1 MDRRQDPSETEAD
14 ARLRAAGVSNQ
25 ADVQRLESAPLS
37 GRNLPPSTFAQL
49 SEGLRS
55 TGARPA
61 LSLLFSVQEIDR
73 LHTLSGD
80 ALLEQIIRTAN
91 AFRRLGI
98 GRTDVVALILP
109 NLPETHLAIWGGE
122 AAGIVFPL
130 NPALGAEQLA
140 GMLHAAR
147 VKLVVALGPTPGTDI
162 WERTRAAVSQAPSVR
177 AVLAVDLARY
187 LDEPEGRALRVHG
200 ALEGRGCIGGAKV
213 LDFHKQLARS
223 DGVQLDFEA
232 PKSDD
237 IASYFCTGGT
247 TGAPKIAR
255 RTHATETFNSWV
267 MRDVMGDAY
276 AAGRTVFSGLPLFHV
291 NAQLVSGLA
300 AFSRGQH
307 VLLGTP
313 QGFRG
318 DGVLARFWEIVER
331 HRINSFSCVPTI
343 ISALLQHPVGDRD
356 ISSLDQVVCG
366 AAPMPK
372 DLFRAFE
379 QATGRAILEG
389 YGLTEGG
396 CVSSVNPRAGERRIG
411 SIGLRIPYQDMRVL
425 ILDESGGFVRDAAA
439 DETGVL
445 AIRGPNVF
453 AGYLNPEHNK
463 GVWIERRGETWLNT
477 GDLARQDADGYF
489 WLTGRRKELIIRG
502 GHNIDPKIIE
512 EALADHPAVAL
523 AAAVGR
529 PDAHAGEV
537 PVAYVQLH
545 AQARAS
551 ESELLVFAAGKLA
564 ERAAWP
570 KAVHILPALPTTAV
584 GKIFKPAL
592 TLMEIE
598 SVVREACAALSVAPL
613 GVACAFASSGKAAA
627 VIELDPGAAPAESE
641 ALAERLR
648 RFTFGWEIRVG
659 DEVLSG

>member
-1 MDRRQDPSETEAD
+1 MDGAPPPFDTGAD
-14 ARLRAAGVSNQ
+14 ARLAAAGVANQ
-25 ADVQRLESAPLS
+25 ADVERLESTPLS
-37 GRNLPPSTFAQL
+37 ARNLPPSTFAQL
-49 SEGLRS
+49 REGLQRA
-55 TGARPA
+55 GARPA
-61 LSLLFSVQEIDR
+61 LSLLCDAQELDP

-91 AFRRLGI
+91 AFRRLGL

-140 GMLHAAR
+140 GMLRAAR
-147 VKLVVALGPTPGTDI
+147 AKFVVALGPTPGTDS
-162 WERTRAAVSQAPSVR
+162 WERTRLAVSQTPSVR
-177 AVLAVDLARY
+177 VVLAVNPARY
-187 LDEPEGRALRVHG
+187 IDEPDSSALRLGHG
-200 ALEGRGCIGGAKV
+200 LLRQCIGGARV
-213 LDFHKQLARS
+213 LDFHKQLAWS
-223 DGVQLDFEA
+223 KGEQLDFNE
-232 PKSDD
+232 PKSHD

-255 RTHATETFNSWV
+255 RTHGSEVFNSWAIGA
-267 MRDVMGDAY
+267 VMGDAY
-276 AAGRTVFSGLPLFHV
+276 AAGRTVFSALPLFHV

-313 QGFRG
+313 QGYRG
-318 DGVLARFWEIVER
+318 KGVIARFWEMVER
-331 HRINSFSCVPTI
+331 YRVNAFSCVPTVL
-343 ISALLQHPVGDRD
+343 SALLQHPVGDRD
-356 ISSLDQVVCG
+356 ISSLDLVICG

-379 QATGRAILEG
+379 QATGRAVIEG

-411 SIGLRIPYQDMRVL
+411 SIGLRLPYQDMRVL
-425 ILDESGGFVRDAAA
+425 ILDESGGWVRDAGA

-453 AGYLNPEHNK
+453 AGYLSPEHNR
-463 GVWIERRGETWLNT
+463 GVWIDRRGEIWLNT
-477 GDLARQDADGYF
+477 GDLARRDADGYF

-545 AQARAS
+545 EHARTS

-570 KAVHILPALPTTAV
+570 KAVRILPALPTTDV

-598 SVVREACAALSVAPL
+598 SVVREECAAAGVSPL
-613 GVACAFASSGKAAA
+613 NVACAVPSSGKALA
-627 VIELDPGAAPAESE
+627 VIELDQGAP

-648 RFTFGWEIRVG
+648 QFTFGWEIRAG
-659 DEVLSG
+659 GEVLSG